1 MRSCP
6 RKCAARV
13 GKRTWTPSR
22 TSGHRS
28 SWGDA
33 RYRRLTHHGA
43 HLWVEDFAC
52 PACGAK
58 RRTAAGTPSVK
69 IVAGTYGLSNNP
81 TRLSCGACGQ
91 WSASSSELVRH
102 LHPEPTK
109 RLTYLEQNCRAAE
122 PKTRLFTAARSGGS
136 ASLRTETVAAIQAAL
151 PVEHGDEIEVCRIS
165 AIDEAQALEVM
176 QIIPDD
182 GWVVVPITTEGE
194 PRVLGWH
201 QQPPT
206 IDEIAACERV
216 KVREDKKKRAS
227 IEKEI
232 RAFSRGTSSRC
243 GIVLPLNYGETS
255 VPLLAEDS
263 AVSAGPTFFTWWS
276 GLRGPFGTHWRL
288 R

>member
-1 MRSCP
+1 MPIAKGTAKLFDLICAGYIRAIVSAKVRRARWEENLDTVPHLGPSKLMR
-6 RKCAARV
+6 
-13 GKRTWTPSR
+13 
-22 TSGHRS
+22 
-28 SWGDA
+28 DA

-122 PKTRLFTAARSGGS
+122 PKMRLFTAARSEGS

-176 QIIPDD
+176 QLIPEDA
-182 GWVVVPITTEGE
+182 WVKIPITIEGE

-206 IDEIAACERV
+206 IDEIAAYERV
-216 KVREDKKKRAS
+216 KVREDKQKRAS

-232 RAFSRGTSSRC
+232 RAFREERLHGA
-243 GIVLPLNYGETS
+243 GLP
-255 VPLLAEDS
+255 V
-263 AVSAGPTFFTWWS
+263 
-276 GLRGPFGTHWRL
+276 R
-288 R
+288 